1 MSLQSMP
8 VARRLMLILAIAL
21 TGLVA
26 LAAGSLYAQRADMEA
41 GYERSIR
48 GHVEVAHGI
57 VTHYHGLEQSGAM
70 TRDEAQAAAKAALR
84 GLRYEGNEY
93 FWVNDSLPRMLMHP
107 IRPELEGQDLSGN
120 KDPNGKF
127 LFREFSRVANESG
140 QGVVDYL
147 WPRPGS
153 EAPVPKMS
161 YVKMFKPWDWIV
173 GTGVYVDDI
182 DNEFNAAALRF
193 GGIVTAVLVLLVV
206 VAWRV
211 VRSVTTQLGGEPA
224 YAADVM
230 HRVADGDLRVDV
242 KVDGGADSLLGTLS
256 LMLGKLRHMMGEISH
271 SSQQVAGNSREI
283 SDVSRSVSKAS
294 ESQTDATA
302 AIAAAIEEMTVSISQ
317 ITESAMGA
325 ERNSARSAELASQ
338 GAGKAER
345 AAGEMQAIAGTV
357 DEAAGKIQHLVKRA
371 DEVGTIAS
379 VIKEIAAQ
387 TNLLALNAAIEAAR
401 AGEQGRGFAVVA
413 DEVRKL
419 AERTSTATVQIEE
432 VIAGIQS
439 ETQGTVDAMSR
450 VSTQVGSGVT
460 LVLDATA
467 SLREIAGGAQ
477 EALGQ
482 IRSVAEATT
491 EQSAASTAIAQ
502 EVEQI
507 AQMVEGT
514 SASMRSAVSAV
525 EQLEKLSAD
534 LSGMVG
540 RFRV

>member
-1 MSLQSMP
+1 MQGDLG
-8 VARRLMLILAIAL
+8 AAA
-21 TGLVA
+21 GLVD
-26 LAAGSLYAQRADMEA
+26 LF
-41 GYERSIR
+41 
-48 GHVEVAHGI
+48 HG
-57 VTHYHGLEQSGAM
+57 VGAS
-70 TRDEAQAAAKAALR
+70 
-84 GLRYEGNEY
+84 
-93 FWVNDSLPRMLMHP
+93 F
-107 IRPELEGQDLSGN
+107 
-120 KDPNGKF
+120 
-127 LFREFSRVANESG
+127 
-140 QGVVDYL
+140 
-147 WPRPGS
+147 
-153 EAPVPKMS
+153 
-161 YVKMFKPWDWIV
+161 
-173 GTGVYVDDI
+173 
-182 DNEFNAAALRF
+182 
-193 GGIVTAVLVLLVV
+193 
-206 VAWRV
+206 
-211 VRSVTTQLGGEPA
+211 
-224 YAADVM
+224 
-230 HRVADGDLRVDV
+230 
-242 KVDGGADSLLGTLS
+242 
-256 LMLGKLRHMMGEISH
+256 
-271 SSQQVAGNSREI
+271 VAGHR
-283 SDVSRSVSKAS
+283 ALPLH
-294 ESQTDATA
+294 T
-302 AIAAAIEEMTVSISQ
+302 
-317 ITESAMGA
+317 
-325 ERNSARSAELASQ
+325 LAGGQ
-338 GAGKAER
+338 AG
-345 AAGEMQAIAGTV
+345 AAGEHGDAIG
-357 DEAAGKIQHLVKRA
+357 DEEGGVEADAELA
-371 DEVGTIAS
+371 DEVG
-379 VIKEIAAQ
+379 V
-387 TNLLALNAAIEAAR
+387 LLLVTSELAEELAR